1 MRPEDEPAETGYVQA
16 GFLENNLADTLMRL
30 GDVRPA
36 QTYAAEAVAVQTH
49 ERGRVHRLATLADC
63 HLRAGDADRAATT
76 ATSMLDIMEGI
87 ESQRLRDRLVKV
99 RRSMT
104 GLGGRATKAVIER
117 IDDTLRI
124 PL

>member
-1 MRPEDEPAETGYVQA
+1 
-16 GFLENNLADTLMRL
+16 
-30 GDVRPA
+30 
-36 QTYAAEAVAVQTH
+36 
-49 ERGRVHRLATLADC
+49 
-63 HLRAGDADRAATT
+63 
-76 ATSMLDIMEGI
+76 MLDIMEGI